1 MAGASIIVSVLFM
14 SAVIRPKRFK
24 RLPAATPVLWAVLGL
39 AVTFF
44 LVRYGQEVLM
54 EHDLNSK
61 VVVQRTANA
70 KLADEN
76 ARLEAALQYYQSD
89 KYVEQRARE
98 DLNLRRPDEEV
109 LIPVG
114 DQSQADADTP
124 AQQSRSVAPSGAAA
138 APTPAPESPNW
149 ERWLDLFSP
158 FDNSP

>member
-1 MAGASIIVSVLFM
+1 MSI
-14 SAVIRPKRFK
+14 VIKPKRVK
-24 RLPAATPVLWAVLGL
+24 KLPAATPALWAVLGL
-39 AVTFF
+39 AATFF

-61 VVVQRTANA
+61 IIVQRSANT

-114 DQSQADADTP
+114 DQAQAGTDEGNQQPDASAP
-124 AQQSRSVAPSGAAA
+124 ADSVAPKPSALD
-138 APTPAPESPNW
+138 TPNW
-149 ERWLDLFSP
+149 QKWLELFSP
-158 FDNSP
+158 FDSSP